1 MLTTSIDPPPADRS
15 HACIESRSNTL
26 SSSAVSFAFHS
37 LAACATSLVRAQYTV
52 APYATTKYPYLP
64 LAAILH
70 AYPGVSLLVTA
81 SSSGT
86 TLTVPIVENTK
97 VPVSGSTSRA
107 SATLFAVDAIGTT
120 VCLRSSHA
128 LNARPFPRSF
138 ARHPA
143 SPKPHRRRAKPR
155 KDDDVFRSR
164 ARRRRRRRRRRPR
177 STRRRPCDDRGVGLN
192 RSLRRRNNQRRGS
205 TASVFD
211 ARV

>member
-15 HACIESRSNTL
+15 HACIDSRSNTL

-37 LAACATSLVRAQYTV
+37 LAACATSLVRAQYAV
-52 APYATTKYPYLP
+52 APYATTKYPCLP

-70 AYPGVSLLVTA
+70 ACPGVSLLVTA

-86 TLTVPIVENTK
+86 ILTVPIVENTN
-97 VPVSGSTSRA
+97 VPVSGSPSRA

-120 VCLRSSHA
+120 VCLRASHA

-138 ARHPA
+138 ARRVA

-155 KDDDVFRSR
+155 KDDDDDVRPS
-164 ARRRRRRRRRRPR
+164 ARP
-177 STRRRPCDDRGVGLN
+177 SSISSSPFVVVLARRRPCDDR
-192 RSLRRRNNQRRGS
+192 
-205 TASVFD
+205 ASV
-211 ARV
+211 APIPTNVKAVAMGEEC

>member
-37 LAACATSLVRAQYTV
+37 LAACATSLVRAQYAV

-86 TLTVPIVENTK
+86 ILTVPIVENTN
-97 VPVSGSTSRA
+97 VPVSGSPSRA

-120 VCLRSSHA
+120 VCLRASHTA
-128 LNARPFPRSF
+128 LNARPFSRSF
-138 ARHPA
+138 ARRFT

-155 KDDDVFRSR
+155 KDDDDDDVVRPSSISSSPFV
-164 ARRRRRRRRRRPR
+164 ARRRR
-177 STRRRPCDDRGVGLN
+177 
-192 RSLRRRNNQRRGS
+192 S
-205 TASVFD
+205 TASV
-211 ARV
+211 